1 LALVSCLATPAH
13 GLAEEA
19 LLASLR
25 PGHPRLLADE
35 QTWAEVT
42 ERGRADP
49 RLAGLLRII
58 TSDARRLLDEPALA
72 YRKIG
77 RRLLAVSRTALQR
90 TLTLSLAYRLTGEE
104 AFARRAEAEMRSVA
118 AFPDWNPSHF
128 LDVAEMT
135 AALAFGYDWLHDA
148 LGPEAR
154 ATIRQAIVEKGL
166 RPGLDPA
173 APHNGWQ
180 SRENNWNQV
189 CFGGL
194 TLGALAVAE
203 EETSLARQ
211 VLARARAGI
220 VHGLKPYA
228 PDGVYPEGP
237 GYWSYGTSYQV
248 LMIAALQSALATDW
262 DLSASPGFLESATV
276 LLQTTGPTGL
286 LFNFADGREQGG
298 LQPALFWFARRLR
311 DPFLLL
317 AQERAL
323 DTLLQQAKAG
333 RAADTS
339 RLLPLVAIWWPEGKA
354 AATYP
359 RRFWMGRGPN
369 PIAVFRGSWTDPRAL
384 YLALKGGSA
393 DLNHAHM
400 DAGSFVLEADGVR
413 WARDLGMQDYESLE
427 SKGIDLWNRRQ
438 DSQRWQVFRLNNHSH
453 NTLTIGGQLH
463 RVDGAARIVAFS
475 DADASPF
482 AVVDLSSVFAGQA
495 RSVLRGFRLLGDRT
509 VLVQDEL
516 KGLTPGASVRWAM
529 VTTAEVVANGARATL
544 RENGRTLVVRL
555 LAPAGRFALVPAEPP
570 RDTFNAPNPGKR
582 ILTLTASAPED
593 GVLRIAVLLTPGAA
607 AMSPHLEPV
616 EEWIKKTG
624 VDGSTAIGE
633 PKIERPRGASLG
645 LIRHMGG
652 GARRSRGQTY
662 SGSSLVDR

>member
-1 LALVSCLATPAH
+1 VFSLAAPAQ
-13 GLAEEA
+13 GLAEED
-19 LLASLR
+19 LLAGLR
-25 PGHPRLLADE
+25 PGHPRLLVDDA
-35 QTWAEVT
+35 TWTEVT
-42 ERGRADP
+42 QRGRTDP
-49 RLAGLLRII
+49 RLAGLLRMI
-58 TSDARRLLDEPALA
+58 TSDARQLLDEPVLA
-72 YRKIG
+72 YRKVG

-118 AFPDWNPSHF
+118 AFSDWNPSHF

-135 AALAFGYDWLHDA
+135 AALAFGYDWLHEA

-154 ATIRQAIVEKGL
+154 ATIRRAIVEKGL

-203 EETSLARQ
+203 DEPRLAREL
-211 VLARARAGI
+211 LARARAGI

-237 GYWSYGTSYQV
+237 GYWSYGTSYQI

-262 DLSASPGFLESATV
+262 GLSASPGFLESAAAF
-276 LLQTTGPTGL
+276 LQTTGPTGL
-286 LFNFADGREQGG
+286 LFNFADCRERGG
-298 LQPALFWFARRLR
+298 LEPAMFWFARRLR

-323 DTLLQQAKAG
+323 DTLLERTQAGLAVEK
-333 RAADTS
+333 S
-339 RLLPLVAIWWPEGKA
+339 RLLPLVAIWWPQVKA
-354 AATYP
+354 AAKQP
-359 RRFWMGRGPN
+359 PRFWMGRGPN
-369 PIAVFRGSWTDPRAL
+369 PIAVFRGSWTDAGAL
-384 YLALKGGSA
+384 YLALKGGA
-393 DLNHAHM
+393 AQLNHAHM

-438 DSQRWQVFRLNNHSH
+438 DSPRWQVFRLSNHSH
-453 NTLTIGGQLH
+453 NTLTIDGQLH

-475 DADASPF
+475 DAEASPF
-482 AVVDLSSVFAGQA
+482 AVVDLSAVFAGQA
-495 RSVLRGFRLLGDRT
+495 RRVLRGFRLLGDRA

-516 KGLTPGASVRWAM
+516 EGLTPGASVRWAM
-529 VTTAEVVANGARATL
+529 LTGAEVEVNGDRATL
-544 RENGRTLVVRL
+544 REDGRVLAARL
-555 LAPAGRFALVPAEPP
+555 LAPSGRFAVVPADPP
-570 RDTFNAPNPGKR
+570 RDTFNAPNPGKW
-582 ILTLTASAPED
+582 ILALTASAPED
-593 GVLRIAVLLTPGAA
+593 GVLRIAVLLTSGAA
-607 AMSPHLEPV
+607 ALSPHLEPV
-616 EEWIKKTG
+616 EEWK
-624 VDGSTAIGE
+624 
-633 PKIERPRGASLG
+633 PR
-645 LIRHMGG
+645 R
-652 GARRSRGQTY
+652 
-662 SGSSLVDR
+662 